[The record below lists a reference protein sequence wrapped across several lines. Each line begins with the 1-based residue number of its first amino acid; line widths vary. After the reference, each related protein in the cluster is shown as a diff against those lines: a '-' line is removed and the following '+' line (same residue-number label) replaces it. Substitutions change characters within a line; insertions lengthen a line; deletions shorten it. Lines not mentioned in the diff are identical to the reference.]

1 MPDYASLKTTHVAC
15 VAASYL
21 FFLVRGVWM
30 IRGSPLLRRRWVR
43 VLPHVVDTLLLAS
56 AIALVLMLAQYPFVH
71 SWLTAKVIGLV
82 FYIALGMVALKLGAT
97 LRVRIAAW
105 IAAQLVLAYVVA
117 VAITKNPFIIQ

>member
-1 MPDYASLKTTHVAC
+1 
-15 VAASYL
+15 
-21 FFLVRGVWM
+21 
-30 IRGSPLLRRRWVR
+30 LLRRRWVR